1 MLFHNSIFIFIL
13 LVQNSKMEQL
23 LKKSS
28 FLIARVTKEYQRAT
42 IKPINWQWRLNGIV
56 GARGT
61 GKTTLLLQKLS
72 ALQQQGNKVL
82 YVTLDD
88 LYFTEHKLYDLA
100 NAFYQNGGNYLFLDE
115 VHKYPHWS
123 RELKNIYDSIPDLKI
138 TFSGSS
144 IMEISRS
151 EVDLSRRALIYE
163 LQGLSFREFLLI
175 AEKLDISSYSLDE
188 ILSSHVDIATEIIK
202 RFRPLE
208 KLQQYVRQG
217 YYPFFTEKDRD
228 YNLTLEQVIQLVV
241 EVDMKYM
248 DGFDPA
254 QSRKLLQLLR
264 IIAGSVPFKP
274 NVSKLSEQ
282 IGIHRNTLVQYL
294 HYLQRAKL
302 IRLMH
307 LPEKDISV
315 LQKPDK
321 IYLDNPNLHFILN
334 PQQVN
339 MGSAREAFLASQLSH
354 ISELHLH
361 RKADFLVDHSIVI
374 EVGGKSKGSEQIKEE
389 LNAYLAMDDIEVG
402 YENRVPLYL
411 FGLLY

>member
-1 MLFHNSIFIFIL
+1 
-13 LVQNSKMEQL
+13 MEQL
-23 LKKSS
+23 LQKSS
-28 FLIARVTKEYQRAT
+28 YLIARVTKDHQRAT
-42 IKPINWQWRLNGIV
+42 INPVNWKWNLNGIT

-61 GKTTLLLQKLS
+61 GKTSLLLQKLFD
-72 ALQQQGNKVL
+72 LQQDGHQVL

-88 LYFTEHKLYDLA
+88 LYFTENKLYDLA
-100 NAFYQNGGNYLFLDE
+100 NSFYQRGGEYLFLDE
-115 VHKYPHWS
+115 VHKYLNWH

-144 IMEISRS
+144 ITEVRRS

-163 LQGLSFREFLLI
+163 LQGLSFREYLLVDG
-175 AEKLDISSYSLDE
+175 KRNFPRYGLDE
-188 ILSSHVDIATEIIK
+188 ILKSHVDIATEIIK
-202 RFRPLE
+202 SLRPL
-208 KLQQYVRQG
+208 KVFQQYLRQG

-241 EVDMKYM
+241 EVDMKYLE
-248 DGFDPA
+248 GFNPA

-264 IIAGSVPFKP
+264 INAAAAPFKP
-274 NVSKLSEQ
+274 NVSKLSER
-282 IGIHRNTLVQYL
+282 IGIHRNTLVQYFG
-294 HYLQRAKL
+294 HLQKAKL

-307 LPEKDISV
+307 LPEKNTSV

-321 IYLDNPNLHFILN
+321 IYLDNPNLHYVLN

-339 MGSAREAFLASQLSH
+339 MGSIRESFFANQLGQVCD
-354 ISELHLH
+354 IYLH
-361 RKADFLVDHSIVI
+361 RQTDFHIDNSISI
-374 EVGGKSKGSEQIKEE
+374 EVGGKHKGQDQIRGLE
-389 LNAYLAMDDIEVG
+389 NAYLALDDIEVG

>member
-1 MLFHNSIFIFIL
+1 
-13 LVQNSKMEQL
+13 MENLIQ
-23 LKKSS
+23 KSS
-28 FLIARVTKEYQRAT
+28 YLIARVAKEHQRTT
-42 IKPINWQWRLNGIV
+42 IRPINWQWKLNGLI

-72 ALQQQGNKVL
+72 ELQQQGNNVL

-88 LYFTEHKLYDLA
+88 FYFTENKLYDLA
-100 NAFYQNGGNYLFLDE
+100 NSFYQKGGDFLFIDE
-115 VHKYPHWS
+115 VHKYPNWS
-123 RELKNIYDSIPDLKI
+123 RELKNIYDSVPDLKL

-144 IMEISRS
+144 ILEIRHS

-163 LQGLSFREFLLI
+163 LQGLSFREYLI
-175 AEKLDISSYSLDE
+175 ISKKQTLPKYTLNDILA
-188 ILSSHVDIATEIIK
+188 SHVEIATEIISS
-202 RFRPLE
+202 FRPLE
-208 KLQQYVRQG
+208 VFQQYIREG
-217 YYPFFTEKDRD
+217 YYPFFTERDRD

-248 DGFDPA
+248 EGFDPA

-264 IIAGSVPFKP
+264 IIAASVPFKP
-274 NVSKLSEQ
+274 NVSKLSER
-282 IGIHRNTLVQYL
+282 IGIHRNTLIQYL
-294 HYLQRAKL
+294 NYLQKAKL

-321 IYLDNPNLHFILN
+321 IYLDNPNLHFVLN

-339 MGSAREAFLASQLSH
+339 MGSIRESFLANQLDQVCD
-354 ISELHLH
+354 LHLH
-361 RKADFLVDHSIVI
+361 RQTDFLIDNSISI
-374 EVGGKSKGSEQIKEE
+374 EVGGKNKGQDQIRGLE
-389 LNAYLAMDDIEVG
+389 NAYLVLDDIEVG

-411 FGLLY
+411 FGLVY